1 VLHYEV
7 TGSGSPIVLLHAGIV
22 DSRIWKTTVPL
33 LAAEHAVLA
42 YDQRGYGRSPGP
54 DGPYSLLDDLAWVLD
69 DAQID
74 RAALVGLSRGGRIAI
89 DFTLEHPD
97 RVTALVPVAAA
108 MSGHPLELTFPDE
121 LERAAEQAEADH
133 DLEGMA
139 AFDLRVW
146 APLGADDELR
156 AMTVEN
162 VEFSWS
168 DDPGTW
174 ADRPAAGRLAEIAV
188 PTLVIT
194 GAQDVPEINEVG
206 EILVREIDGA
216 RSAVIEDADH
226 VVPWRAPDELAGLI
240 LDFLS

>member
-1 VLHYEV
+1 VLHYELI
-7 TGSGSPIVLLHAGIV
+7 GSGPPIVLLHAGIV

-42 YDQRGYGRSPGP
+42 YDQRGYGRSPRP
-54 DGPYSLLDDLAWVLD
+54 DGPYSLLDDLARVLD
-69 DAQID
+69 DAGFE

-89 DFTLEHPD
+89 DFTLERPE
-97 RVTALVPVAAA
+97 RVSALVPVAAA
-108 MSGHPLELTFPDE
+108 MSGHPLGLSFPAE
-121 LERAAEQAEADH
+121 LERAAEQAEADR

-139 AFDLRVW
+139 AFDLQVW

-174 ADRPAAGRLAEIAV
+174 ADGPAADRLAEIAV

-194 GAQDVPEINEVG
+194 GDRDVPEINEVG
-206 EILVREIDGA
+206 EILAREIEGA
-216 RSAVIEDADH
+216 RSAVIEGADH

-240 LDFLS
+240 LDFLR